1 MLRKRWIGPS
11 EIPAEQVRHLVDELQ
26 VSPAVARVLASRGK
40 NDVEEARRFLHPS
53 LDQLSPPEALLGAT
67 VAIERILRAL
77 RNNERIL
84 VFGDFDVDGV
94 TGTSLALRTL
104 RTLGAR
110 VDSLLPRRL
119 VHGYGLSLKVL
130 PDVLER
136 RPALVIT
143 VDCGI
148 RSVEEVA
155 ALNRAGVDTIITDH
169 HEPGPQLPPAV
180 AVVDPKQ
187 PGCTYPDKRLA
198 GVGVMYQLLRGV
210 VSRLEHELDLRRQLD
225 LVAMGT
231 VADVVP
237 LDGENRVLVSE
248 GLRVLSRREKVG
260 VMELAMAC
268 GIEGPIETWHLAYLV
283 GPRINAAGRLGDA
296 GEAVTL
302 LTTNDTALANRL
314 AKRLDAENL
323 KRQEI
328 SGETLQQALDAIAQG
343 VIGEHPDAVV
353 LACNTWHPGVIGI
366 ASAKI
371 VERFHRPSAL
381 IAMDGGVGRGSIR
394 SIRGIDACEVL
405 DECRDLLVQYGGHA
419 MAAGFTIERDNV
431 AGFRTR
437 FTSAVS
443 SRLTEDNAS
452 PRLRID
458 SELTPDEVDLPLA
471 EDLERLGP
479 FGFGNSRPVLLLSG
493 VSVAGRK
500 IVGRGH
506 LKMGIRRP
514 SRPTLDVIGFDF
526 GDRAER
532 DFPDG
537 AVDIVGHL
545 AINEWN
551 GRRTAQLQLAD
562 YREAIR

>member
-1 MLRKRWIGPS
+1 MLRKRWIGPAD
-11 EIPAEQVRHLVDELQ
+11 IPTDRVSRLVAELQ
-26 VSPAVARVLASRGK
+26 VSPAVARVLAARGK
-40 NDVEEARRFLHPS
+40 DDPEEARRFLHPT
-53 LDQLSPPEALLGAT
+53 LDQLSPPEAMLGADA
-67 VAIERILRAL
+67 AITRILQAL
-77 RNNERIL
+77 RANERIL

-94 TGTSLALRTL
+94 TGTSLAVRTL
-104 RTLGAR
+104 RRLGGNAEF
-110 VDSLLPRRL
+110 LLPKRL
-119 VHGYGLSLKVL
+119 VHGYGLSHKVL
-130 PDVLER
+130 PDVLAR
-136 RPALVIT
+136 KPALVIT

-155 ALNRAGVDTIITDH
+155 ALNAQGVDTIITDH
-169 HEPGPQLPPAV
+169 HEPGPELPPAV

-210 VSRLEHELDLRRQLD
+210 VSRLEHELDLTRQLD

-237 LDGENRVLVSE
+237 LDGENRVLVAE
-248 GLRVLSRREKVG
+248 GLRMLNRREKVG
-260 VMELAMAC
+260 VMELAAAC
-268 GIEGPIETWHLAYLV
+268 GIDGTIETWHLAYLV

-314 AKRLDAENL
+314 ARKLDAENV

-328 SGETLQQALDAIAQG
+328 SGATLDQALDAIERG
-343 VIGEHPDAVV
+343 VIGEQPAAVV
-353 LACNTWHPGVIGI
+353 LACNGWHPGVIGI

-381 IAMDGGVGRGSIR
+381 IAMEGDVGRGSIR
-394 SIRGIDACEVL
+394 SIRGVDACAVL
-405 DECRDLLVQYGGHA
+405 DECRELLVQYGGHA
-419 MAAGFTIERDNV
+419 MAAGFTIERDRIPAFRERFV
-431 AGFRTR
+431 A
-437 FTSAVS
+437 AVA
-443 SRLTEDNAS
+443 SRLTEENAL

-458 SELTPDEVDLPLA
+458 SELLADEVDLPLA

-479 FGFGNSRPVLLLSG
+479 FGFGNPRPVVLLSG
-493 VSVAGRK
+493 VSPATRR

-506 LKMGIRRP
+506 LKMGIRRGD
-514 SRPTLDVIGFDF
+514 RTTLDVIGFDL
-526 GDRAER
+526 GDRSER
-532 DFPDG
+532 DFPEG
-537 AVDIVGHL
+537 ALDVVGHL

-551 GRRTAQLQLAD
+551 GRRSAQLQLAD
-562 YREAIR
+562 YREAVR